1 MASNRVTRQISI
13 FINDKEVVNS
23 LQGVTREMRSV
34 NNQLRNLNAGSETYE
49 QDVERLQGELRV
61 LTERQSEFREELYGT
76 EEAMGAAASAWTNLL
91 GGLMSGNLN
100 QAALGLTTLKA
111 GLIATTRAMFAFIAT
126 PIGATIAVLAGIAL
140 ATKEWLDYNM
150 QAAKANATTAAIT
163 KLSGEAMND
172 ARLTAE
178 ALSKTFDQDFNQILD
193 VASTL
198 VNEFGI
204 TYDEAFKRIENGL
217 IKGGKENGEFLE
229 SMREYPTFF
238 AQAGYSVEEFQNLLN
253 TGADLSIYQDKLPDA
268 IKEFALSVTE
278 QTPAVR
284 EALQNAFG
292 EEFTNKLLKGVK
304 DGSITVKEALVQVSD
319 EAKRLGLNSQQAQQL
334 TADLF
339 RGAGEDAGGA
349 IKIFNAVTQ
358 SIENQKRPL
367 SEVEQATQD
376 LIESEKALA
385 VAQDSALR
393 SEGFEIWKQKAL
405 IALNDISEAFYATVA
420 VITNSRD
427 QLENM
432 ATKNSSAKIIKEN
445 TDQAVKEFEGYIKK
459 SKEALGKNFSLEEA
473 TKTYIEQMQDSLK
486 RAIEEKDQLE
496 ADSIRSE
503 INAIQAAAD
512 KRQQITN
519 TNNIDDI
526 KARAA
531 ANKARLKE
539 IEDQQKKE
547 MDANRRVLESWTEA
561 YTKAEEEINNLI
573 LKSQT
578 EREADKLKGLNKEIY
593 LIQAKYA
600 TEIEKY
606 KEHTDRLLELEQT
619 RDAEIA
625 AVKAAKALEYGLQ
638 IDEINAMLDRDREAL
653 RLDKAANEAVEA
665 EDKQAILLEKAKF
678 LADWEIQTEMEKELA
693 KVEDV
698 ENAEAMKQ
706 AIRDKYA
713 LKKEANDLKFAE
725 AEKIIK
731 KDIVDWTRLTEEQ
744 KLQLTKN
751 ALNGAAEAFNKG
763 SGAWKAIKIAETSIT
778 TYQAAMS
785 SYNALAGIPV
795 VGPALGAAAAALA
808 VVTGM
813 KQIQNISK
821 TKIAKAPSFFKG
833 GDTGNTPIG
842 YDQDGKVVGYVH
854 EDEWVAPKAMRQNPR
869 YANVFGWLENERL
882 KLKGYFGGGKVTSGS
897 GDAPAI
903 VNDPQE
909 SDILTRI
916 TAAIDRLN
924 QHIDNGI
931 KATTIFGYQEVT
943 ELGKMS
949 DEIKTSSNNG
959 KMNS

>member
-61 LTERQSEFREELYGT
+61 LTERQSEFREELYDT
-76 EEAMGAAASAWTNLL
+76 EEAMGAAAGAWTNLL

-100 QAALGLTTLKA
+100 QAAVGLTALKA
-111 GLIATTRAMFAFIAT
+111 GIIATTKAMFAFIAT
-126 PIGATIAVLAGIAL
+126 PIGATIVALAGIAL
-140 ATKEWLDYNM
+140 ATKEWFEYNKE
-150 QAAKANATTAAIT
+150 AAKANQTTAAIT
-163 KLSGEAMND
+163 KLSGDALND
-172 ARLTAE
+172 ARVNAQ
-178 ALSKTFDQDFNQILD
+178 AISKSFDQDFNQVLD
-193 VASTL
+193 AANAL
-198 VNEFGI
+198 VTEFGI
-204 TYDEAFKRIENGL
+204 TFDEAFDTIQKGL
-217 IKGGKENGEFLE
+217 VKGGAANEEFLE
-229 SMREYPTFF
+229 SIREYPTFF
-238 AQAGYSVEEFQNLLN
+238 AKAGYSVEEFQNLLN

-284 EALQNAFG
+284 EALENAFG
-292 EEFTNKLLKGVK
+292 TEFTTKLLKGVK
-304 DGSITVKEALVQVSD
+304 DGSLTVKDALTEISNEA
-319 EAKRLGLNSQQAQQL
+319 ERLGLNSQQAQQL

-349 IKIFNAVTQ
+349 LKIFNAVTQ

-367 SEVEQATQD
+367 SEVEQAVKD
-376 LIESEKALA
+376 LAESELALA
-385 VAQDSALR
+385 EAQDAALR
-393 SEGFEIWKQKAL
+393 SEGFEVWANNVSIF
-405 IALNDISEAFYATVA
+405 LNDVKKGFYDLVF
-420 VITNSRD
+420 VITNSQEELNALNESDAKKKGNKQWAEDSLATFKDYVERRKKSMG
-427 QLENM
+427 QLYDFE
-432 ATKNSSAKIIKEN
+432 K
-445 TDQAVKEFEGYIKK
+445 VKEEYLTTVRNQQKGTWDTDEKEKLQGEIDIIVEYGKK
-459 SKEALGKNFSLEEA
+459 RTEV
-473 TKTYIEQMQDSLK
+473 
-486 RAIEEKDQLE
+486 
-496 ADSIRSE
+496 
-503 INAIQAAAD
+503 
-512 KRQQITN
+512 TN
-519 TNNIDDI
+519 KNNIDDI
-526 KARAA
+526 KARTA
-531 ANKARLKE
+531 ANKKRLKE

-547 MDANRRVLESWTEA
+547 MEANRRVLETWAEN
-561 YTKAEEEINNLI
+561 YLKAEQEINDLI
-573 LKSQT
+573 AKSQT
-578 EREADKLKGLNKEIY
+578 EREANKLKGLNKEIY
-593 LIQAKYA
+593 QIQAKYA
-600 TEIEKY
+600 TEIQKY

-625 AVKAAKALEYGLQ
+625 AVKAAKAQEYGLQ
-638 IDEINAMLDRDREAL
+638 IDEINAMLDRDRESL

-698 ENAEAMKQ
+698 ENAESMKQ

-713 LKKEANDLKFAE
+713 LKKEANDQKFAE

-785 SYNALAGIPV
+785 SYNSLAGIPV

-882 KLKGYFGGGKVTSGS
+882 KLKGYFGGGNVTNGS

-931 KATTIFGYQEVT
+931 KATTIFGYQEVN

-949 DEIKTSSNNG
+949 DEIKLSSNNG

>member
-61 LTERQSEFREELYGT
+61 LTERQSEFREELYDT
-76 EEAMGAAASAWTNLL
+76 EEAMGAAAGAWTNLL

-100 QAALGLTTLKA
+100 QAAVGLTALKA
-111 GLIATTRAMFAFIAT
+111 GIIATTKAMFAFIAT
-126 PIGATIAVLAGIAL
+126 PIGATIVALAGIAL
-140 ATKEWLDYNM
+140 ATKEWFEYNKEVV
-150 QAAKANATTAAIT
+150 KANRETEAIT
-163 KLSGEAMND
+163 KLSGD
-172 ARLTAE
+172 ALNNARVQAE
-178 ALSKTFDQDFNQILD
+178 ALATTFDVDFKEVLETSR
-193 VASTL
+193 AL

-204 TYDEAFKRIENGL
+204 SYTEALDQIQVGL
-217 IKGGKENGEFLE
+217 VKGGAANGEFLE

-238 AQAGYSVEEFQNLLN
+238 KQAGFTVSEFQNMVN
-253 TGADLSIYQDKLPDA
+253 TGIDLGIYSDKLPDA

-284 EALQNAFG
+284 EALENAFG
-292 EEFTNKLLKGVK
+292 TEFTTKLLKGVK
-304 DGSITVKEALVQVSD
+304 DGSLTVKDALTEISNEA
-319 EAKRLGLNSQQAQQL
+319 ERLGLNSQQAQQL

-367 SEVEQATQD
+367 SEVEQAVKD
-376 LIESEKALA
+376 LAESELALA
-385 VAQDSALR
+385 EAQDAALR
-393 SEGFEIWKQKAL
+393 SEGFEVWANNVSIF
-405 IALNDISEAFYATVA
+405 LNDVKKGFYDLVF
-420 VITNSRD
+420 VITNSQEELNALNESD
-427 QLENM
+427 AKKKGNKQWAEDSL
-432 ATKNSSAKIIKEN
+432 ATFKDYVERRKKSMGELYDFEK
-445 TDQAVKEFEGYIKK
+445 VKEEYLTTVRNQQKGTWDTDEKEKLQGEIDIIVEYGKK
-459 SKEALGKNFSLEEA
+459 RTEV
-473 TKTYIEQMQDSLK
+473 
-486 RAIEEKDQLE
+486 
-496 ADSIRSE
+496 
-503 INAIQAAAD
+503 
-512 KRQQITN
+512 TN
-519 TNNIDDI
+519 KNNIDDI
-526 KARAA
+526 KARTA
-531 ANKARLKE
+531 ANKKRLKE

-547 MDANRRVLESWTEA
+547 MEANRRVLETWAEN
-561 YTKAEEEINNLI
+561 YLKAEQEINDLI
-573 LKSQT
+573 AKSQT
-578 EREADKLKGLNKEIY
+578 EREANKLKGLNKEIY
-593 LIQAKYA
+593 QIQAKYA
-600 TEIEKY
+600 TEIQKY

-625 AVKAAKALEYGLQ
+625 AVKAAKAQEYGLQ

-698 ENAEAMKQ
+698 ENAESMKQ

-713 LKKEANDLKFAE
+713 LKKEANDQKFAE

-785 SYNALAGIPV
+785 SYNSLAGIPV

-882 KLKGYFGGGKVTSGS
+882 KLKGYFGGGNVTNGS

-931 KATTIFGYQEVT
+931 KATTIFGYQEVN

-949 DEIKTSSNNG
+949 NEIKLSSNNG

>member
-1 MASNRVTRQISI
+1 MASNRVTRQVSI

-61 LTERQSEFREELYGT
+61 LTERQSEFREELFDT
-76 EEAMGAAASAWTNLL
+76 EEAMGAAAGAWTNLL

-100 QAALGLTTLKA
+100 QAALGLTALKA
-111 GLIATTRAMFAFIAT
+111 GIVATTKAMFAFIAT
-126 PIGATIAVLAGIAL
+126 PIGATIVALAGIAL
-140 ATKEWLDYNM
+140 ATKEWFEYNKEVV
-150 QAAKANATTAAIT
+150 KANQTTAAIT
-163 KLSGEAMND
+163 KLSGDALNEA
-172 ARLTAE
+172 RVTAE
-178 ALSKTFDQDFNQILD
+178 AISKSFDQDFNQVLE

-198 VNEFGI
+198 VTEFGI
-204 TYDEAFKRIENGL
+204 SYTEAFDRIENGL
-217 IKGGKENGEFLE
+217 VKGGAANGEFLE

-238 AQAGYSVEEFQNLLN
+238 AQAGYNVTEFQNLLN

-284 EALQNAFG
+284 EALENAFG
-292 EEFTNKLLKGVK
+292 TEFTTKLLKGVK
-304 DGSITVKEALVQVSD
+304 DGSLTVKDALTEISNEA
-319 EAKRLGLNSQQAQQL
+319 ERLGLNSQQAQQL

-367 SEVEQATQD
+367 SEVEQAVKD
-376 LIESEKALA
+376 LAESELALA
-385 VAQDSALR
+385 EAQDAALR
-393 SEGFEIWKQKAL
+393 SEGFEVWANNVSIF
-405 IALNDISEAFYATVA
+405 LNDVKKGFYDLVF
-420 VITNSRD
+420 VITNSQEELNALNESD
-427 QLENM
+427 AKKKGNKQWAEDSL
-432 ATKNSSAKIIKEN
+432 ATFKDYVERRKKSMGELYDFEK
-445 TDQAVKEFEGYIKK
+445 VKEEYLTTVRNQQKGTWDTDEKEKLQGEIDIIVDYGKK
-459 SKEALGKNFSLEEA
+459 RTEF
-473 TKTYIEQMQDSLK
+473 
-486 RAIEEKDQLE
+486 
-496 ADSIRSE
+496 
-503 INAIQAAAD
+503 
-512 KRQQITN
+512 TN
-519 TNNIDDI
+519 KNNIDDI
-526 KARAA
+526 KARTA
-531 ANKARLKE
+531 ANKKRLKE

-547 MDANRRVLESWTEA
+547 MEANRRVLETWAEN
-561 YTKAEEEINNLI
+561 YLKAEQEINDLI
-573 LKSQT
+573 AKSQT
-578 EREADKLKGLNKEIY
+578 EREANKLKGLNKEIY
-593 LIQAKYA
+593 QIQAKYA

-606 KEHTDRLLELEQT
+606 KEHTDRLVELERA

-625 AVKAAKALEYGLQ
+625 EVKAAKALEYGLQ

-698 ENAEAMKQ
+698 ENAESMKQ

-713 LKKEANDLKFAE
+713 LKKAANDQKFSE

-785 SYNALAGIPV
+785 SYNSLAGIPF

-833 GDTGNTPIG
+833 GDTGNSPIG

-882 KLKGYFGGGKVTSGS
+882 KLKGYFGGGNVTSGS

-909 SDILTRI
+909 SNII
-916 TAAIDRLN
+916 NKIAAAIDRLN

-931 KATTIFGYQEVT
+931 KATTIFGYQEVN

-949 DEIKTSSNNG
+949 DEIKLSNNNG